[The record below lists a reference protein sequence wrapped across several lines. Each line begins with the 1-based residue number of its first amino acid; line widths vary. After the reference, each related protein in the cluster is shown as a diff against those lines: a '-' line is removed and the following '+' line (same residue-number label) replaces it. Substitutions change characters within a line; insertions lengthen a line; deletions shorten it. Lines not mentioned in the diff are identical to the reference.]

1 MFVKLLKYDM
11 RSVWRIWWIM
21 ALSVLG
27 MSVVGGV
34 GLRIVLALIE
44 ADIFPFF
51 IFLGFILVFAC
62 VMAIVA
68 SAVGTELLVFIR
80 FYKNF
85 FTDEGYLTFTLP
97 VSRKNLLFSKTVNA
111 LIWTVAQAILMFI
124 CIFLVIL
131 IGVPVSVGYDFFRE
145 LTFTF
150 SALFAEVGLWSV
162 IYALEILFLI
172 ICSILFSI
180 SLIHFCITMGAM
192 LAKKAKVLA
201 AIGIYYAA
209 NMIFSFGTQII
220 MVIFTLMMSA
230 GLGELLDRAAPAMER
245 GIIAVML
252 LIACCMMAAI
262 SGVMYFITLGKLERN
277 LNLA

>member
-97 VSRKNLLFSKTVNA
+97 VSRKNLLFSKTLNA
-111 LIWTVAQAILMFI
+111 LIWTAAQAILMFI

-145 LTFTF
+145 LTYTF

-172 ICSILFSI
+172 ICSMLFSI

-220 MVIFTLMMSA
+220 TVIFTLMMSA

-252 LIACCMMAAI
+252 LIVCCMMAAI

-277 LNLA
+277 LNLS

>member
-34 GLRIVLALIE
+34 GLRIALLLIE

-51 IFLGFILVFAC
+51 VFLSFILVFAC
-62 VMAIVA
+62 VMAIIA

-97 VSRKNLLFSKTVNA
+97 VSRKNLLFSKTLNA
-111 LIWTVAQAILMFI
+111 LIWTVAQAILLFI

-131 IGVPVSVGYDFFRE
+131 IGVPMSIGYDFFRE

-150 SALFAEVGLWSV
+150 SVLFAEVGLWSV
-162 IYALEILFLI
+162 IYAIEILILI
-172 ICSILFSI
+172 ICSMLFSI

-209 NMIFSFGTQII
+209 NMIFSFGTQVIT
-220 MVIFTLMMSA
+220 VIFTLMMSA

-277 LNLA
+277 LNLS

>member
-34 GLRIVLALIE
+34 GLRIVLSLIE

-97 VSRKNLLFSKTVNA
+97 VSRKNLLFSKTLNA
-111 LIWTVAQAILMFI
+111 LIWTAAQAILMFI

-220 MVIFTLMMSA
+220 TVIFTLMMSA

-277 LNLA
+277 LNLS

>member
-97 VSRKNLLFSKTVNA
+97 VSRKNLLFSKTLNA
-111 LIWTVAQAILMFI
+111 LIWTAAQAILMFI

-145 LTFTF
+145 LTYTF

-220 MVIFTLMMSA
+220 TVIFTLMMSA

-252 LIACCMMAAI
+252 LIVCCMMAAI

-277 LNLA
+277 LNLS

>member
-11 RSVWRIWWIM
+11 RSVWRVWWIM

-85 FTDEGYLTFTLP
+85 FGE
-97 VSRKNLLFSKTVNA
+97 KT
-111 LIWTVAQAILMFI
+111 
-124 CIFLVIL
+124 
-131 IGVPVSVGYDFFRE
+131 
-145 LTFTF
+145 
-150 SALFAEVGLWSV
+150 
-162 IYALEILFLI
+162 
-172 ICSILFSI
+172 
-180 SLIHFCITMGAM
+180 
-192 LAKKAKVLA
+192 K
-201 AIGIYYAA
+201 
-209 NMIFSFGTQII
+209 
-220 MVIFTLMMSA
+220 
-230 GLGELLDRAAPAMER
+230 
-245 GIIAVML
+245 
-252 LIACCMMAAI
+252 
-262 SGVMYFITLGKLERN
+262 
-277 LNLA
+277 

>member
-150 SALFAEVGLWSV
+150 SALFAEIGLWSV

-201 AIGIYYAA
+201 AIGIYYAT
-209 NMIFSFGTQII
+209 NMIISFGMQII
-220 MVIFTLMMSA
+220 TVIFTLMMSA

-277 LNLA
+277 LNLS

>member
-97 VSRKNLLFSKTVNA
+97 VSRKNLLFSKTLNA
-111 LIWTVAQAILMFI
+111 LIWTAAQAILMFI

-277 LNLA
+277 LNLS

>member
-1 MFVKLLKYDM
+1 MFVNLLKYDM

-97 VSRKNLLFSKTVNA
+97 VSRKDLLFSKTVNA

-162 IYALEILFLI
+162 IYALEILILI

-220 MVIFTLMMSA
+220 TVIFTLMMSA

-277 LNLA
+277 LNLS

>member
-11 RSVWRIWWIM
+11 RSVWRVWWIM

-97 VSRKNLLFSKTVNA
+97 VSRKNLLFSKTLNA
-111 LIWTVAQAILMFI
+111 LIWTAAQAILMFI

-150 SALFAEVGLWSV
+150 SALFAEVGLWSM

-277 LNLA
+277 LNLS

>member
-111 LIWTVAQAILMFI
+111 LIWTAAQAILMFI

-145 LTFTF
+145 LTYTF

-220 MVIFTLMMSA
+220 TVIFTLMMSA
-230 GLGELLDRAAPAMER
+230 GLGELLDRAAPVMER

-277 LNLA
+277 LNLS

>member
-97 VSRKNLLFSKTVNA
+97 VSRKNLLFSKTLNA
-111 LIWTVAQAILMFI
+111 LIWTAAQAILMFI

-145 LTFTF
+145 LTYTF

-201 AIGIYYAA
+201 AIGIYYAT
-209 NMIFSFGTQII
+209 NMIISFGIQII
-220 MVIFTLMMSA
+220 TVIFTLMMSA
-230 GLGELLDRAAPAMER
+230 GLGELLDRAAPVMER

-277 LNLA
+277 LNLS

>member
-97 VSRKNLLFSKTVNA
+97 VSRKNLLFSKTLNA
-111 LIWTVAQAILMFI
+111 LIWTAAQAILMFI

-145 LTFTF
+145 LTYTF

-220 MVIFTLMMSA
+220 TVIFTLMMSA

-277 LNLA
+277 LNLS

>member
-97 VSRKNLLFSKTVNA
+97 VSRKNLLFSKTLNA
-111 LIWTVAQAILMFI
+111 LIWTAAQAILMFI

-145 LTFTF
+145 LTYTF

-220 MVIFTLMMSA
+220 TVIFTLMMSA
-230 GLGELLDRAAPAMER
+230 GLGELLDRAAPVMER

-277 LNLA
+277 LNLS

>member
-220 MVIFTLMMSA
+220 TVIFTLMMSA

-277 LNLA
+277 LNLS

>member
-1 MFVKLLKYDM
+1 MFVNLLKYDM

-162 IYALEILFLI
+162 IYALEILILI

-220 MVIFTLMMSA
+220 TVIFTLMMSA

-277 LNLA
+277 LNLS